1 MKSML
6 KSELAQ
12 AAGVST
18 RTLKRWLKNHEK
30 NLQEMGIKPTAKLLP
45 PVGVAYICKHYGIDL

>member
-1 MKSML
+1 ML